1 MSYKF
6 LGLADLEDCSEEEVR
21 EHLIQAYG
29 YTDGGLSVT
38 EGGKKRLKEEL
49 LPYDILIGY
58 ESVGDYGCDSAS
70 WFLLRHKE
78 TGEYCTISGSH
89 CSCYGFE
96 GQGDLENTDLLYL
109 NSPHFDMYGGGY
121 DEDWKKNFQAI
132 KGYIK
137 TLVQPLSLNDF
148 I

>member
-6 LGLADLEDCSEEEVR
+6 LGLADLEDYSEEEVR
-21 EHLIQAYG
+21 ERLVRDYAYTG
-29 YTDGGLSVT
+29 KGGA
-38 EGGKKRLKEEL
+38 ERLREEL
-49 LPYDILIGY
+49 SPYDILVGY

-96 GQGDLENTDLLYL
+96 DQGDLEKVDIVYL
-109 NSPHFDMYGGGY
+109 ASPHFNMYGGGY

-132 KGYIK
+132 KDYIQ
-137 TLVQPLSLNDF
+137 TLVQPPSLNDL